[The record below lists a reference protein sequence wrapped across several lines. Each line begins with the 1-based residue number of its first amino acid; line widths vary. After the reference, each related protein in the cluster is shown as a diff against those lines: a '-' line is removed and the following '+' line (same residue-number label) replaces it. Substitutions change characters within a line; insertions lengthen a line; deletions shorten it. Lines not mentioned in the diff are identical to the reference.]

1 MAIDRTI
8 RFPSEVGLAEGTEGS
23 AVEELQRYL
32 NRFGYLKVD
41 DIGAF
46 TNIRDAAPT
55 PEATLGTFDENT
67 TRALR
72 RYQRFFHLPQ
82 TGELDE
88 ATVAQMSIPR
98 CSVLDPQDDAGVSGQ
113 AVQGNRWT
121 TTDLRYGFQNFTPDL
136 TEAQTRDA
144 IRAALALW
152 SDVTP
157 LTFREVPVNQ
167 NPEIVIRFVAG
178 DHGDGSPFDGV
189 GGVLAHAFYPPPNGG
204 DIAGDAHFDETETW
218 AVALPI
224 AAGRFDLVT
233 VAAHE
238 FGHALGLTHSSVAG
252 TLMWPSVSPGST
264 HRFLQQN
271 DDISLI
277 QSIYGSRRGGWES
290 LGGII
295 TSAPD
300 AASWAANRLDV
311 FARGTDNALWHRWWD
326 GSAWRGWESLGGVI
340 TSNPGAVSW
349 GSNRIDVFAR
359 GTDNALWHRWWD
371 GNAWRGWESLGG
383 VLSSG
388 PDVSSWAA
396 NRLDVFVR
404 GTDNALWHRWWDG
417 SAWRGWESLGG
428 VLSSDPSAVSWSGG
442 RIDVFVRGTDNAL
455 WHKWYWGG
463 WSGWESLGGILTS
476 GPDASSWAPGR
487 LDVFARGTD
496 SAMWHKW
503 YWGGWSGWE
512 SLGGVLTSDPSAVSW
527 GSNRIDAFVRGT
539 DNAMWH
545 KWFDGVWR
553 P

>member
-1 MAIDRTI
+1 MPQDRTI
-8 RFPSEVGLAEGTEGS
+8 RFPAEVGLAKGADGS
-23 AVEELQRYL
+23 AVEELQTYL

-41 DIGAF
+41 DLGSF
-46 TNIRDAAPT
+46 TNVREAAPI
-55 PEATLGTFDENT
+55 PEANLGTFDEKT
-67 TRALR
+67 LQALR
-72 RYQRFFHLPQ
+72 SYQEFFHLPQ

-88 ATVAQMSIPR
+88 ATVGQMSIPR
-98 CSVLDPQDDAGVSGQ
+98 CGFPDVVDAAGVSGEV
-113 AVQGNRWT
+113 VQGNRWT
-121 TTDLRYGFQNFTPDL
+121 TTDLRYGFENFSPDL
-136 TEAQTRDA
+136 TEAETRDA

-152 SDVTP
+152 SGVTP
-157 LTFREVPVNQ
+157 LTFREVALNQ
-167 NPEIVIRFVAG
+167 NPEIVIRFVTG

-204 DIAGDAHFDETETW
+204 DIAGDAHFDEAETW

-224 AAGRFDLVT
+224 PAGRFDLVT

-238 FGHALGLTHSSVAG
+238 FGHALGLAHSTVSG
-252 TLMWPSVSPGST
+252 SLMWPSVSSGST

-326 GSAWRGWESLGGVI
+326 GSAWRGWESLGGV
-340 TSNPGAVSW
+340 
-349 GSNRIDVFAR
+349 
-359 GTDNALWHRWWD
+359 
-371 GNAWRGWESLGG
+371 
-383 VLSSG
+383 LSSG

-396 NRLDVFVR
+396 NRLDVFAR

-428 VLSSDPSAVSWSGG
+428 VLTSDPSAVSWSSG

-455 WHKWYWGG
+455 WHKWYSGG

-476 GPDASSWAPGR
+476 GPDVSSWAPGR

-496 SAMWHKW
+496 NAMWHKW

-545 KWFDGVWR
+545 KWWNGVWR